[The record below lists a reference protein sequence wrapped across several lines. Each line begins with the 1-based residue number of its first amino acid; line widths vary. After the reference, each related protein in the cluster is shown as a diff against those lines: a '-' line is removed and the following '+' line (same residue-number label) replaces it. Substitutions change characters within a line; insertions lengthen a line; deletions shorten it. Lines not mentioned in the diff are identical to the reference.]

1 MRRVAFLCYH
11 SCPTAKL
18 GEKDAG
24 GMNVYVR
31 NLSGALS
38 KLGLQIDVFS
48 RIHDES
54 LTTEDLML
62 GNARLIHINAGPSNS
77 TKDQLHNYLPEFAEN
92 IQHFA
97 DTNQL
102 KYDLIHSHYWLS
114 ANVGLTLSRKWNI
127 PHVTTFHT
135 LEMIKRM
142 ARDGEY
148 PMTLREESEERIV
161 RSDVKIIA
169 SHSHEKDFLT
179 HYYEASQNQVE
190 IIPCGVDQHLFKPFN
205 QCKAREA
212 LGITRPFMLL
222 SVGRTD
228 PGKGVDLLLEAVN
241 LMDRAKDIEIFV
253 VGDNSTYYPEAQKL
267 KDLAVHL
274 GLTNQVRFVGV
285 VPQENLHLYYNA
297 ADALVMPSYSESFG
311 LAALEA
317 MACGTPVV
325 ASRVGGLP
333 ALVKDGVSGYLVPW
347 HRPASFAEKIEIILA
362 NPSLAREMGKAAFL
376 LSEGRSW
383 EKMAGKVMDVY
394 QATVETNSSIHK
406 RRVYEKH

>member
-1 MRRVAFLCYH
+1 MQRVAFLCYH
-11 SCPTAKL
+11 TCPTAQL

-38 KLGLQIDVFS
+38 KLGLEIDVFS
-48 RIHDES
+48 RVHDES
-54 LTTEDLML
+54 RTMEDCML

-77 TKDQLHNYLPEFAEN
+77 TKDQLHQYIPEFSEN
-92 IQHFA
+92 IQRFA

-102 KYDLIHSHYWLS
+102 KYDVIHSHYWLS
-114 ANVGLTLSRKWNI
+114 ANVGLTLSEKWNL

-142 ARDGEY
+142 ARNGEHA
-148 PMTLREESEERIV
+148 MTFREESEERII

-169 SHSHEKDFLT
+169 SHSHERDFLT
-179 HYYEASQNQVE
+179 HYYEASPNQVE
-190 IIPCGVDQHLFKPFN
+190 IIPCGVDKRLFKPVDKS
-205 QCKAREA
+205 KARKA
-212 LGITRPFMLL
+212 LEMTRPFMLL
-222 SVGRTD
+222 SVGRMD
-228 PGKGVDLLLEAVN
+228 PGKGVDLLLEAVK
-241 LMDRAKDIEIFV
+241 LMDRSKDIEIFI
-253 VGDNSTYYPEAQKL
+253 VGDNSVYQPEVQRL
-267 KDLAVHL
+267 KDLTNRL
-274 GLTNQVRFVGV
+274 GLTDQVRFVGV
-285 VPQENLHLYYNA
+285 VPQKNLHLYYNA

-311 LAALEA
+311 LTALEA

-347 HRPASFAEKIEIILA
+347 HRPTSFAEKIEIILA
-362 NPSLAREMGKAAFL
+362 NPSLAEEMGKSAVI

-383 EKMAGKVMDVY
+383 EKMAKKVIDVY
-394 QATVETNSSIHK
+394 ETAFENRSITHK
-406 RRVYEKH
+406 RRVYEKN

>member
-18 GEKDAG
+18 GAKDAG

-77 TKDQLHNYLPEFAEN
+77 TKDQLHQYLPEFSEN

-102 KYDLIHSHYWLS
+102 NYDIIHSHYWLS
-114 ANVGLTLSRKWNI
+114 ANVGLTLSREWNI

-148 PMTLREESEERIV
+148 AMTLREESEERII

-190 IIPCGVDQHLFKPFN
+190 IIPCGVDKHLFKPFN
-205 QCKAREA
+205 KCKAREA

-222 SVGRTD
+222 SVGRMD

-241 LMDRAKDIEIFV
+241 LMDRSKDIEIFV
-253 VGDNSTYYPEAQKL
+253 VGDNSTDHPEAQKL
-267 KDLAVHL
+267 KDLAAHL
-274 GLTNQVRFVGV
+274 GLKNQVRFVGV
-285 VPQENLHLYYNA
+285 VPQGNLHLYYNA
-297 ADALVMPSYSESFG
+297 ADALVTPSYSESFG

-362 NPSLAREMGKAAFL
+362 NPSLAREMGKSAFL

-383 EKMAGKVMDVY
+383 ETMAKKVIDVY
-394 QATVETNSSIHK
+394 QATLENNSSIHT
-406 RRVYEKH
+406 RRVYEKN